1 MRVRESSRKNPEA
14 KEGVRGT
21 AQQWS
26 WAAGTW
32 WYVANKVNDR
42 NHHSHQEG
50 RACRLLYMPI
60 RQSAVEEVCTWH
72 RLVAT
77 NTESCLQMYHLTL
90 HGPGCSCFLRSASA
104 PDRVSN
110 SEESKCAGK
119 MEPSHQ
125 DTLTADIPVAERSG
139 RAGSLHE
146 FDVPGVLSSGDGCR
160 STASAKGVG
169 EKNGDDASGVFAL
182 RELALRELVQR
193 QQEDLE
199 TAALI
204 GQRLLDRVEELSASL
219 EASEPR
225 PHQFFCCICFVYTR
239 LRSTHASRPK
249 GSNGVV
255 GPVEPSLCSS
265 ASLQSCS
272 HPQSAS

>member
-1 MRVRESSRKNPEA
+1 MEDKLTGSKGMHPTGTSSTRRSSFVDLCQDASRRIESQK
-14 KEGVRGT
+14 
-21 AQQWS
+21 
-26 WAAGTW
+26 
-32 WYVANKVNDR
+32 
-42 NHHSHQEG
+42 
-50 RACRLLYMPI
+50 
-60 RQSAVEEVCTWH
+60 
-72 RLVAT
+72 
-77 NTESCLQMYHLTL
+77 
-90 HGPGCSCFLRSASA
+90 PGGKRRSSSA

-119 MEPSHQ
+119 IEPSHQ

-160 STASAKGVG
+160 RTASAKGVG

-219 EASEPR
+219 EA
-225 PHQFFCCICFVYTR
+225 
-239 LRSTHASRPK
+239 
-249 GSNGVV
+249 
-255 GPVEPSLCSS
+255 
-265 ASLQSCS
+265 
-272 HPQSAS
+272 